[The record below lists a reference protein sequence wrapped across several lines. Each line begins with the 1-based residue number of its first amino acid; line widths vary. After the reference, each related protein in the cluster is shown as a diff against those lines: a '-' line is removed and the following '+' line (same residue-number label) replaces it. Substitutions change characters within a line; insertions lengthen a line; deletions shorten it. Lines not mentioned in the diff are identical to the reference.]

1 MHKRLRA
8 ALLITVLLAVGCGD
22 QAREQY
28 ATSPSDRG
36 GGDAPAGVTAPK
48 EGYAVSPDRDEVAQA
63 APGDPNAPPTPAE
76 PPQAGPAMPAA
87 TDTAAS
93 TQSVAPQM
101 IIRTGTA
108 TVRVDSLEPAMAR
121 VEQLARS
128 LGGYVANTAI
138 QSGSET
144 LRRATMEVKI
154 PAARWNQAISGLR
167 PIGKLEAQQTS
178 TEDVGEE
185 YVDVTA
191 RMTNARRLE
200 TRLVELLATRTGR
213 LEDVLA
219 VERELA
225 RVREEIER
233 YEGRLRYL
241 AHPRR
246 GEHPHRRAARALA
259 GAVAGAEPDHGRIPR
274 CVAQLRRLHR
284 GADRIAGMADPAAA
298 GDRGSGVGPPPDLPR
313 PQSAEPLVAAR
324 KRAGRAAA
332 GTAAAPRTADG
343 SAAVAAAGVDRAAPL
358 RSIAVTTSFPVRI
371 DLNLDGRGTL
381 CLH

>member
-1 MHKRLRA
+1 MPRLLHA
-8 ALLITVLLAVGCGD
+8 ALLIPALLAAGCGD

-36 GGDAPAGVTAPK
+36 GGTAPVAAPK
-48 EGYAVSPDRDEVAQA
+48 EGYAVSPDRDEIAQS
-63 APGDPNAPPTPAE
+63 APGDPNARPAPAE
-76 PPQAGPAMPAA
+76 PPSTGPEMPAA
-87 TDTAAS
+87 TDTAAT

-108 TVRVDSLEPAMAR
+108 TVQVDSLEQAMAR

-138 QSGSET
+138 QSGSEA
-144 LRRATMEVKI
+144 LRRASMEVKI
-154 PAARWNQAISGLR
+154 PAARWNQALSGLQ
-167 PIGKLEAQQTS
+167 PIGKLESQATN

-185 YVDVTA
+185 FVDVTA

-241 AHPRR
+241 RTRAAVSTLTVELHEPSPVLSPGQSPIVDAFRDAWRNFVGFTAGLIASLGWLIPLLLVIAALVWILRRIFRGRSPFNPSWRR
-246 GEHPHRRAARALA
+246 GSAPGAPRQGLPPHP
-259 GAVAGAEPDHGRIPR
+259 GPGPGPST
-274 CVAQLRRLHR
+274 
-284 GADRIAGMADPAAA
+284 PP
-298 GDRGSGVGPPPDLPR
+298 SPPP
-313 PQSAEPLVAAR
+313 A
-324 KRAGRAAA
+324 
-332 GTAAAPRTADG
+332 
-343 SAAVAAAGVDRAAPL
+343 
-358 RSIAVTTSFPVRI
+358 
-371 DLNLDGRGTL
+371 
-381 CLH
+381 